1 MRQAWRRI
9 TQENLM
15 YSETHNVN
23 FNQFVN
29 RLVQAL
35 ATKAELESKP
45 SANSVAQNWKS
56 AFAKH
61 SLSFDH
67 ATR

>member
-1 MRQAWRRI
+1 
-9 TQENLM
+9 M
-15 YSETHNVN
+15 YSETHSIN

-29 RLVQAL
+29 RLVLAL
-35 ATKAELESKP
+35 ATKGELQSQP

-61 SLSFDH
+61 SMSFDH

>member
-1 MRQAWRRI
+1 
-9 TQENLM
+9 M
-15 YSETHNVN
+15 YSETRSVN

-29 RLVQAL
+29 RLVLAL
-35 ATKAELESKP
+35 ANKSALESKP
-45 SANSVAQNWKS
+45 SANSLAQNWKS

-61 SLSFDH
+61 SMSFDH

>member
-1 MRQAWRRI
+1 
-9 TQENLM
+9 M